1 MARPAVLRL
10 ATHNVNGLVGPGR
23 AARAALLWQTLRLDV
38 VAVQETHLNILTAPR
53 IDPVLRARGYR
64 AIWSHG
70 PSAAGVALV
79 LRQSLLSSGEL
90 ELDETAAQRPW
101 HGRLLHVSAT
111 WAGHKLQLASVYLP
125 SGDPA
130 AQRWAIQAHLSPLAQ
145 LPGAHVWG
153 GDYNF
158 VDSPTL
164 DRLRGGGAGDAG
176 PAAAWRAELPALQDV
191 FRRRHPARRAFTFVS
206 SRTASRLDR
215 FYASERPTRSSCAVR
230 SLPASSALGGWR
242 QQLARPAP
250 WSLTIGRWCCTC
262 SAAGLQPWG
271 GAYRECGWI
280 S

>member
-1 MARPAVLRL
+1 MARPASLRL

-38 VAVQETHLNILTAPR
+38 VAVQETHLNMLTAPR

-90 ELDETAAQRPW
+90 DLDETAVQRPW
-101 HGRLLHVSAT
+101 HGRLLHVPAT

-125 SGDPA
+125 SGDSA
-130 AQRWAIQAHLSPLAQ
+130 EQRRAIQAFLTPLAQ

-158 VDSPTL
+158 VDCPTL
-164 DRLRGGGAGDAG
+164 DRLRGGGLGTPVLQLPGGQRCLAG
-176 PAAAWRAELPALQDV
+176 
-191 FRRRHPARRAFTFVS
+191 
-206 SRTASRLDR
+206 
-215 FYASERPTRSSCAVR
+215 
-230 SLPASSALGGWR
+230 
-242 QQLARPAP
+242 
-250 WSLTIGRWCCTC
+250 
-262 SAAGLQPWG
+262 SAAGPSGCLPPPSPGTARFHLCLQPHCLAAG
-271 GAYRECGWI
+271 PVLHLGLSGRLVRPAL
-280 S
+280 